1 MSLLF
6 DLPHRK
12 FLTLDFE
19 TEGLNLVKSRPWQV
33 AWIVGDNKGNV
44 LKERDYMLD
53 VPDLQMRD
61 IVAKL
66 TGFTWETYNQRK
78 VPIRPVIEELVAD
91 MRDCGIVGQNILG
104 FDVYMLAVAMRMA
117 GLKVDYSYIPRV
129 IDTKALSKSINLDIK
144 PDGVQDL
151 ILWQYKVLN
160 LEKRAGKND
169 QLSLLKKY
177 GIPFDET
184 KLHDALYDVH
194 MTNKLFLEMA
204 NRIKC

>member
-33 AWIVGDNKGNV
+33 AWIVSDNKGNV
-44 LKERDYMLD
+44 FKKRDYMLD

-78 VPIRPVIEELVAD
+78 VPMRSAIEELVAD

-144 PDGVQDL
+144 PDGVQDF

-160 LEKRAGKND
+160 LEKRSGKND

-177 GIPFDET
+177 GIPFDES

>member
-6 DLPHRK
+6 DLPHKR
-12 FLTLDFE
+12 FLTIDFE
-19 TEGLNLVKSRPWQV
+19 TEGLNLGRSRPWQV
-33 AWIVGDNKGNV
+33 AWIVGDNKGNI
-44 LKERDYMLD
+44 LKERDYVLD
-53 VPDLQMRD
+53 VPNLQIRD

-66 TGFTWETYNQRK
+66 TGFTWETYNARK
-78 VPIRPVIEELVAD
+78 TAIRPVLEELEAD
-91 MRDCGIVGQNILG
+91 MRDCAIVGQNILG
-104 FDVYMLAVAMRMA
+104 FDVYMLAVARRMA
-117 GLKVDYSYIPRV
+117 GLPIDYSYISRV
-129 IDTKALSKSINLDIK
+129 IDTKALSKALNLDIK
-144 PDGVQDL
+144 PDGIRDL

-160 LEKRAGKND
+160 LEKKAGKND

-177 GIPFDET
+177 GIKFDES

>member
-78 VPIRPVIEELVAD
+78 VPMRPVIEELVAD

-129 IDTKALSKSINLDIK
+129 IDTKALSKSLNLDIK

>member
-78 VPIRPVIEELVAD
+78 VPIRPVIEELMAD

-177 GIPFDET
+177 GISFDET

>member
-78 VPIRPVIEELVAD
+78 VPIRPVIEELVTD

-129 IDTKALSKSINLDIK
+129 IDTKALSKSLNLDIK